1 MRLYKL
7 LRDTPTIKAGTMF
20 REVVSD
26 FDGARELARVTPIGA
41 KTNPQWTIQDVD
53 NFDEWFEE
61 VEEPTDSAH
70 WKPKIA
76 ERYFYINEYGD
87 VEREVWNDDDLDNRL
102 MAMGLVYRTEEEC
115 EKARERRLAEVRL
128 QRTSDFKPDFENG
141 EGGWVVFFG
150 YMHKD
155 LYPIRGGYSDSG
167 EPVRYATEEDAR
179 KSIKENER
187 DWLTYFGVKEEE

>member
-1 MRLYKL
+1 MSYKL

-26 FDGARELARVTPIGA
+26 YDGARELARITPIGA
-41 KTNPQWTIQDVD
+41 KTSPQFTIQDID

-61 VEEPTDSAH
+61 IEEPTDSVH

-87 VEREVWNDDDLDNRL
+87 VEWEVWNDDDLDNRL
-102 MAMGLVYRTEEEC
+102 LAMGLVYRTEEEC
-115 EKARERRLAEVRL
+115 EKAKERRLAKVRL
-128 QRTSDFKPDFENG
+128 EQTSNFEPDPNNSEVGWIIGYNCRAKRLIVERFVYSYYG
-141 EGGWVVFFG
+141 ETIH
-150 YMHKD
+150 YKT
-155 LYPIRGGYSDSG
+155 
-167 EPVRYATEEDAR
+167 AEDAR

>member
-1 MRLYKL
+1 MLYKL

-26 FDGARELARVTPIGA
+26 YDGARELARVTPIGA

-61 VEEPTDSAH
+61 MEEPTDSAH

-76 ERYFYINEYGD
+76 EKYFYINEYGD
-87 VEREVWNDDDLDNRL
+87 VEWEVWNDDDLDNRL

-128 QRTSDFKPDFENG
+128 QQTSDFKPDFENG

-150 YMHKD
+150 YIHKD
-155 LYPIRGGYSDSG
+155 LYPIRGGYSDRG
-167 EPVRYATEEDAR
+167 EPVRYATEEEAR
-179 KSIKENER
+179 KSIKENRE

>member
-26 FDGARELARVTPIGA
+26 YDGARELARITPIGA
-41 KTNPQWTIQDVD
+41 KTSPQFTIQDID

-61 VEEPTDSAH
+61 MEEPTDSAH

-76 ERYFYINEYGD
+76 EKYFYINEYGD
-87 VEREVWNDDDLDNRL
+87 VEWEVWNDDDLDNRL

-115 EKARERRLAEVRL
+115 EKAKERRLAKVRL
-128 QRTSDFKPDFENG
+128 ERTSNFKPDCEIAVDG
-141 EGGWVVFFG
+141 EDI
-150 YMHKD
+150 D
-155 LYPIRGGYSDSG
+155 LDEWRDPSDTDS
-167 EPVRYATEEDAR
+167 
-179 KSIKENER
+179 
-187 DWLTYFGVKEEE
+187 